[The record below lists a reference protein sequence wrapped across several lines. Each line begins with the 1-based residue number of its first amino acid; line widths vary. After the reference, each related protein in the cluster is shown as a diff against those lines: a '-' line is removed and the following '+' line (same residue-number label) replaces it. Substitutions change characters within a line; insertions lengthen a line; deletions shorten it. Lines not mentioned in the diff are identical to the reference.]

1 MRSIRFGLIAA
12 MLVAFATPGAALAQ
26 SKDKGKA
33 AAAAP
38 AISEAQRKKGMVE
51 APAVVQAAG
60 LSCQVADARH
70 IGGVPAD
77 KKTNTPAKD
86 FYEVACNG
94 GTGYV
99 FGMVKGG
106 GAAPD
111 VNSCIETSG
120 TTTCILPA
128 NANANA
134 ALAPALQKAGVT
146 CAVDK
151 VRGIGQT
158 TTESFIEV
166 LCQGGVGY
174 IVAAAKPADLAKPI
188 KVNNCL
194 GYDAAAGQ
202 LKCTLA
208 EPAARLA
215 VVDRYATDAK
225 VTCAVKDRRYIGIF
239 KDGGEGYEAS
249 CQDGKGYVFKVA
261 NTGTVTATECVKSPG
276 LCELTDSRQA
286 LSEQAALYT
295 RLAKA
300 AGSNCDVE
308 KYALFPAT
316 PGREVLEL
324 TCKDG
329 TATVGIFP
337 ASGKGEVLSCDR
349 AMIAG
354 FRCGAGKVK
363 YDGMTADLKKLG
375 KPDCVVSEVA
385 LRGKTAAGV
394 TQVEVACA
402 DGLPGYVMM
411 YATPASAS
419 DAIGCRLTSCGL
431 PANKPKS

>member
-1 MRSIRFGLIAA
+1 MRPIRFGLIAA
-12 MLVAFATPGAALAQ
+12 IMVALATPGAALAQ
-26 SKDKGKA
+26 AKGKA
-33 AAAAP
+33 KDDKP
-38 AISEAQRKKGMVE
+38 AVSEAQRKKGMAD
-51 APAVVQAAG
+51 APAIVQAAG
-60 LSCQVADARH
+60 LTCQVEDARL
-70 IGGVPAD
+70 IGSVPAD

-86 FYEVACNG
+86 FYEVACQG
-94 GTGYV
+94 DAGYV

-111 VNSCIETSG
+111 VNACIETSG
-120 TTTCILPA
+120 STTCILPG

-166 LCQGGVGY
+166 LCQGGTGY
-174 IVAAAKPADLAKPI
+174 IVAAAKPGDLSKPI
-188 KVNNCL
+188 KANNCL
-194 GYDAAAGQ
+194 GYDAAAGN

-215 VVDRYATDAK
+215 VVDRLATDAK
-225 VTCAVKDRRYIGIF
+225 VACTVKDRRYIGIF
-239 KDGGEGYEAS
+239 KDGGEGYEAA
-249 CQDGKGYVFKVA
+249 CTDGKGYVLKVA
-261 NTGTVTATECVKSPG
+261 ANRAVNATECVKSPG

-286 LSEQAALYT
+286 LNEQAALYT
-295 RLAKA
+295 RLAKS
-300 AGSNCDVE
+300 AGSNCDVD

-329 TATVGIFP
+329 SAAVGIFP

-354 FRCGAGKVK
+354 FRCGAGKTK
-363 YDGMTADLKKLG
+363 YDSITADLKKLG
-375 KPDCVVSEVA
+375 KPDCVVSDVA

-394 TQVEVACA
+394 TQVEVACS

-411 YATPASAS
+411 YATPVSATE
-419 DAIGCRLTSCGL
+419 AIGCRLTACGL
-431 PANKPKS
+431 PSNRPKS